1 MDFFYSVIF
10 PALATLL
17 TALASW
23 GVAILVNWLNSKI
36 KNEKVRA
43 AIENTR
49 DIITAAV
56 AETSQKFVDDLKK
69 AGDFSEALKAEAYE
83 KTLANV
89 RNQLTA
95 EAEMLIKSTT
105 NDVEAWLAAEI
116 EKAVRNSKGEG

>member
-69 AGDFSEALKAEAYE
+69 TGDFSEALKAEAYE

-105 NDVEAWLAAEI
+105 NDVEAWIAAEI